1 MTNAELS
8 LHVKNLIFQGL
19 KEPQQPA
26 SVHDVK
32 PADFLNSGQSI
43 WKYRDGLVFRLEME
57 SEKQGSKL
65 LRLIKPTDYAWS
77 ADKSIMVLLW
87 DHADLGT
94 MIMEARIRGM
104 QPDPERN

>member
-57 SEKQGSKL
+57 SEKQGDD
-65 LRLIKPTDYAWS
+65 LRQVVKPTDYAWS
-77 ADKSIMVLLW
+77 PAKGIMVLLW
-87 DHADLGT
+87 NNTDLSE
-94 MIMEARIRGM
+94 MIMEARMRGM
-104 QPDPERN
+104 QPDPERD

>member
-57 SEKQGSKL
+57 SEKQGDD
-65 LRLIKPTDYAWS
+65 LRQVVKPTDYA
-77 ADKSIMVLLW
+77 
-87 DHADLGT
+87 
-94 MIMEARIRGM
+94 
-104 QPDPERN
+104 

>member
-57 SEKQGSKL
+57 SEKQGDD
-65 LRLIKPTDYAWS
+65 LRQVVKPTDYAWS
-77 ADKSIMVLLW
+77 PAKGIMVLLW
-87 DHADLGT
+87 NNADLSK
-94 MIMEARIRGM
+94 MIMEARMRGM
-104 QPDPERN
+104 QPDPERD